1 MQQPVLT
8 DQQLIN
14 SYLKGNEH
22 HLEVLITRHKEKVF
36 TSIYFLVKDREL
48 AEDLFQ
54 DTFIKVINTLR
65 SGKYNDE
72 GKFLPWVQRIA
83 HNLVVDYF
91 RKSQRM
97 RMVRDKEDYSVIG
110 SLRLTDENMQD
121 KMMREQTY
129 TILHKLIDELPYEQR
144 EVIILRHFG
153 DMSFKEVADA
163 TGVCLNTS
171 LGRMRYALI
180 SLRKLM
186 EKRKLVMR
194 T

>member
-8 DQQLIN
+8 DQQLIT
-14 SYLKGNEH
+14 SYLKGNQH
-22 HLEVLITRHKEKVF
+22 HLELLISKHKEKVF

-65 SGKYNDE
+65 SGNYNEE

-83 HNLVVDYF
+83 HNLVIDYF
-91 RKSQRM
+91 RKNQRM
-97 RMVRDKEDYSVIG
+97 RMVRDKDDFSIINN
-110 SLRLTDENMQD
+110 LKLMDENEQD
-121 KMMREQTY
+121 KCIREQTH
-129 TILHKLIDELPYEQR
+129 LQLRKLIDELPYEQR

-163 TGVCLNTS
+163 TGVCINTS

-180 SLRKLM
+180 NLRTLI
-186 EKRKLVMR
+186 EKRKLVLR
-194 T
+194 